1 MQGTSLVALVVQ
13 LLSHVQL
20 FATPWTAACQPP
32 LYSTISRN
40 LLKLM
45 SIESVMPLTSSSSA
59 TPFSFCLLSFP
70 SSGSFPVS
78 QLFTSDGQN
87 TEASTSMSVLLMNIQ
102 GWFPLGLTGLI
113 SLQSKGCSKSSPT
126 PQFKNIYSLVLSLLY
141 GPSLTSIQEYWK
153 NLSLD

>member
-20 FATPWTAACQPP
+20 FATPWTAARQPP

-102 GWFPLGLTGLI
+102 GWFPLGLTGLS
-113 SLQSKGCSKSSPT
+113 SLQSKGCSRVFSNTTVWKHLFFGA
-126 PQFKNIYSLVLSLLY
+126 Q
-141 GPSLTSIQEYWK
+141 PSLWSNSHIRTGVLEK
-153 NLSLD
+153 P